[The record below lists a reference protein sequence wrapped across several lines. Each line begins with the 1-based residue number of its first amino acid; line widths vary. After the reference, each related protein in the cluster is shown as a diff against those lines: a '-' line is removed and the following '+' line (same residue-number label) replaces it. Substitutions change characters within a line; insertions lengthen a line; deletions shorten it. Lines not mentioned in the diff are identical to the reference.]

1 MWAQYTSL
9 PIENQRVTH
18 KHIFDNKVD
27 YITQIVLLL
36 VTNYHVV
43 IKNILAILNVN
54 IVIP

>member
-1 MWAQYTSL
+1 MLSQYTSL

-18 KHIFDNKVD
+18 KHIFDNKID
-27 YITQIVLLL
+27 YITQIALLL